1 LRKIQLTWLGVG
13 AWVGAIL
20 GACEVAGAADHTIDM
35 FQASFLPQS
44 AEIELGQSVEWVWR
58 KGSHTVTSGLPN
70 GAAGT
75 PNEPGALFDQVV
87 DEAHPSFTFTFGEL
101 REGGFPFFCKQH
113 PEQIGFIQIA
123 TGEVSFRVAV
133 VDNVFNPEEVVI
145 FEGDTVRWEH
155 EPMEDVHTVTSGRSS
170 SAGDSPGEL
179 FDEELSD
186 ALPVFAYQFLSA
198 GDYAYFCRPHEH
210 MGMKGLVHVQEKFV
224 RGDATGEGVVD
235 ISDAV
240 AILGALFWE
249 RRRAAAKT
257 LSTRTTMGSSTSAIP
272 SSRSSSSSWEE
283 AASRPPSLSPAA
295 TAPRTPSAAATATSD
310 GAAFR
315 PADRLPAAQNRG

>member
-1 LRKIQLTWLGVG
+1 MLREASRSLRKIQLTWLGVG

-240 AILGALFWE
+240 AILGALFLGTTPRCCE
-249 RRRAAAKT
+249 DALDANDDGIINIGDPIFALQFLFLGGGRIPAPFP
-257 LSTRTTMGSSTSAIP
+257 LPGGDRT
-272 SSRSSSSSWEE
+272 ED
-283 AASRPPSLSPAA
+283 SLSCCHG
-295 TAPRTPSAAATATSD
+295 D
-310 GAAFR
+310 V
-315 PADRLPAAQNRG
+315 